1 MFVKDNGIGIA
12 PESLEQIFKMFERV
26 HSREIYPGTG
36 LGLAIC
42 KKIVGRH
49 ECVSGWSLNR
59 VRDQPFIS

>member
-12 PESLEQIFKMFERV
+12 AESLKQIFKMFERV

-42 KKIVGRH
+42 KKVVGCQ

-59 VRDQPFIS
+59 VRDQTFIS